1 MRRDLHSRV
10 SLRRPVSISTVIQ
23 QGELKKR
30 TAGWTLVAIGCSC
43 SGFGRGGEEFVGV
56 SRCRTLVALVPAWE
70 GECVPLT
77 DSSMEVALLS
87 AGGREFVGGSRCWT
101 LVAIGSSRSGVSQG
115 EEFNV
120 GGSRRIDWLDPPPL
134 EGLA

>member
-30 TAGWTLVAIGCSC
+30 TAGWTLVAIG
-43 SGFGRGGEEFVGV
+43 
-56 SRCRTLVALVPAWE
+56 
-70 GECVPLT
+70 
-77 DSSMEVALLS
+77 
-87 AGGREFVGGSRCWT
+87 
-101 LVAIGSSRSGVSQG
+101 SSRSGVSQG